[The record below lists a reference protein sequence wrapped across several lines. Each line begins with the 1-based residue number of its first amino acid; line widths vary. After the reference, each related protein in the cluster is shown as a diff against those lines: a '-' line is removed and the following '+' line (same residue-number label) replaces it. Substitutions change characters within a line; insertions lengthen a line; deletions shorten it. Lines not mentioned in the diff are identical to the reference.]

1 MNTQTTNES
10 WLKKYYFTRAAF
22 SFAWLGA
29 AVSVAAHSPNIAA
42 VLLVCYP
49 LWDALAN
56 LVDAQRSGG
65 LAANRPQALNVFV
78 SLAIAAA
85 IWIAL
90 PNMNHV
96 LGVFGFW
103 AILSGL
109 LQLGAGLRRRKLY
122 GAQWA
127 MMLSGAQSALAG
139 AVFVFQAQAPAVP
152 SIATV
157 AGYAGFGAFYF
168 LVSAI
173 STSITIRRKR
183 AAGVV

>member
-1 MNTQTTNES
+1 MQTSDQES
-10 WLKKYYFTRAAF
+10 WLKKYYFARAAF

-29 AVSVAAHSPNIAA
+29 AATVAAHSAGIAA
-42 VLLVCYP
+42 LLLVCYP

-56 LVDAQRSGG
+56 LIDARRSGG
-65 LAANRPQALNVFV
+65 LAGNRAQAFNVVV
-78 SLAIAAA
+78 SLAVAAGVYL
-85 IWIAL
+85 AL

-96 LGVFGFW
+96 LAVFGSW

-109 LQLGAGLRRRKLY
+109 LQLGAALRRRKQY

-157 AGYAGFGAFYF
+157 AGYAGFGGFYF
-168 LVSAI
+168 LVSAL
-173 STSITIRRKR
+173 SLSITAWRRKS
-183 AAGVV
+183 A

>member
-1 MNTQTTNES
+1 MTHPLAANES
-10 WLKKYYFTRAAF
+10 WLKKYYFARAAF
-22 SFAWLGA
+22 SFAWLAA
-29 AVSVAAHSPNIAA
+29 AVTVAAHSSGIAA
-42 VLLVCYP
+42 ALLVCYP

-56 LVDAQRSGG
+56 LVDATRSGG
-65 LAANRPQALNVFV
+65 LASNRPQAINVLV
-78 SLAIAAA
+78 SLGIAVAVL
-85 IWIAL
+85 IAL
-90 PNMNHV
+90 PAMHHV

-109 LQLGAGLRRRKLY
+109 LQLSAGLRRRKQY

-157 AGYAGFGAFYF
+157 AGYAGFGGFYF

-173 STSITIRRKR
+173 SLSI
-183 AAGVV
+183 AAWRQPAGHL

>member
-1 MNTQTTNES
+1 MQTSNNES
-10 WLKKYYFTRAAF
+10 WLKKYYFVRAAF
-22 SFAWLGA
+22 SFAWLAA
-29 AVSVAAHSPNIAA
+29 AVSVAAHSAGIASL
-42 VLLVCYP
+42 LLVAYP

-56 LVDAQRSGG
+56 LVDGQRSGG
-65 LAANRPQALNVFV
+65 LASNRAQAINVLV

-85 IWIAL
+85 VYLSL
-90 PNMNHV
+90 PDMHHV

-109 LQLGAGLRRRKLY
+109 LQLMAALRRRKQY

-127 MMLSGAQSALAG
+127 MMLSGGQSALAG
-139 AVFVFQAQAPAVP
+139 AVFVFQAQAPATP

-168 LVSAI
+168 LVSAL
-173 STSITIRRKR
+173 SLSITAWRRKG
-183 AAGVV
+183 A

>member
-1 MNTQTTNES
+1 MQTPDHES
-10 WLKKYYFTRAAF
+10 WLKKYYFVRAAF
-22 SFAWLGA
+22 SFAWLAA
-29 AVSVAAHSPNIAA
+29 AVTVAAHSRGIADL
-42 VLLVCYP
+42 LLVSYP

-56 LVDAQRSGG
+56 LVDARRSGG
-65 LAANRPQALNVFV
+65 LSANRPQAFNVIV

-85 IWIAL
+85 VFLAL
-90 PNMNHV
+90 PNMNAV

-109 LQLGAGLRRRKLY
+109 LQLGAGLRRRKQY

-157 AGYAGFGAFYF
+157 AGYAGFGGFYF
-168 LVSAI
+168 LVSAL
-173 STSITIRRKR
+173 SLSIAARRRKT
-183 AAGVV
+183 ALD